1 VVTAFNIESY
11 SWLQDD
17 PAERSAEVLERIS
30 LQLASFSIPETS
42 TTPTMPSAP
51 ASTFHPSSSVVA
63 INVLWFLALTTA
75 LFASLFAI
83 LVQQWLR
90 QYAYYPHLSSRALA
104 HLRQRRFD
112 ALQGWGVPQIISS
125 LSILLQAGLL
135 LFIGGLVVLLWSLHR
150 TVALSMSIAAGVFV
164 VAFAMTTVLPIF
176 FRDSPY
182 KSPLAW
188 GMYVAATRAAYIP
201 MLLCFRARWW
211 IIAKARPRTIFRADF
226 LWTNFQAKLAQFRRT
241 NWSDLEVQ
249 SEADASRMDLR
260 AVGWTTRV
268 LLSVDVDNVAACL
281 LETASPVIALLQWIS
296 YVSGTPLDRVQVQLS
311 QSAWHDWPET
321 WPRNGTD
328 GSVSA
333 ALLRH
338 ACTYLATSSD
348 YTSITPLSALHL
360 MRWLDGGI
368 ESEPSWAPILLAA
381 LERADAIEEDGTLEF
396 LSAQVF
402 TFFDTSQLTEHHQ
415 RGKCLELTKNCNV

>member
-11 SWLQDD
+11 TWLQED
-17 PAERSAEVLERIS
+17 PVERSAEVLERIS
-30 LQLASFSIPETS
+30 LQLASFSIQDTS
-42 TTPTMPSAP
+42 TTPTLPSAP

-63 INVLWFLALTTA
+63 INVLWFLALTVA

-90 QYAYYPHLSSRALA
+90 QYASYPRLSSRALA

-112 ALQGWGVPQIISS
+112 ALQGWGVPQIISG

-135 LFIGGLVVLLWSLHR
+135 LFIMGLVVLLWSLHK
-150 TVALSMSIAAGVFV
+150 TVALPMTIVASAFV
-164 VAFAMTTVLPIF
+164 VAFATTTILPIF
-176 FRDSPY
+176 SRDSPY

-188 GMYVAATRAAYIP
+188 GMYVAATRAAYVP
-201 MLLCFRARWW
+201 MLLYFRAHWW

-226 LWTNFQAKLAQFRRT
+226 LWAGFQAKLAQYRRT
-241 NWSDLEVQ
+241 NWFDLEAQ

-268 LLSVDVDNVAACL
+268 LLSVDVDSVAVCL
-281 LETASPVIALLQWIS
+281 LETANPTVALLQWIS
-296 YVSGTPLDRVQVQLS
+296 YVSGTPLDRVQIQLS
-311 QSAWHDWPET
+311 QSAWYEWPET

-328 GSVSA
+328 GSVSV

-338 ACTYLATSSD
+338 ACTYIATSTD
-348 YTSITPLSALHL
+348 YTNIAPLSALHL
-360 MRWLDGGI
+360 MCWLHKGI

-381 LERADAIEEDGTLEF
+381 LERADAIEDDEALEF

-402 TFFDTSQLTEHHQ
+402 TFFDVPQLTEHHQ
-415 RGKCLELTKNCNV
+415 QGICLELTKTAMY